1 MDLLYIGLVLL
12 ALAAAGMLAGRMR
25 QSAIPVYI
33 LVGLLLR
40 PWVGAPEVVQFL
52 GELGLILLMFFL
64 GLEFSLPELL
74 AAPGRTLRIG
84 ALDAVVNFPL
94 GFLAALLAGWTV
106 LPALVLGTALYVTS
120 SAIVAKSMIDLQ
132 RTAHPETEV
141 ALRVLVFEDLA
152 VAVLLGVLA
161 TIGGAGG
168 DASEAWWRAAG
179 AVGFVVG
186 AVALGLW
193 GGRIHRRIFEIPSDD
208 LVVLT
213 VIGLTLVLSW
223 VSEQAGLSL
232 AIGAFV
238 GGLWVAET
246 PARDRARDLLTPF
259 YGPFAAFFF
268 FAFGTRVEVSAF
280 SDVWPFALVLVALG
294 TVGKLVGGWWIARVE
309 GLSRR
314 ARWTLGLTLIP
325 RGEFSIV
332 IAGTLAT
339 ALGPRGT
346 ALIAL
351 VVLVLSGV
359 GSVALYS
366 APAILAR
373 LTGEG
378 VPADSAA
385 LRAETAQRTGTR
397 SSPTSWP
404 RH

>member
-12 ALAAAGMLAGRMR
+12 ALAAAGTLAGRLR
-25 QSAIPVYI
+25 QSAIPIYI
-33 LVGLLLR
+33 LAGLLLR
-40 PWVGAPEVVQFL
+40 PWVGAPEIVEFF

-74 AAPGRTLRIG
+74 AAPARTLRIG
-84 ALDAVVNFPL
+84 ALDAAVNFPL
-94 GFLAALLAGWTV
+94 GFLAGLLAGWG
-106 LPALVLGTALYVTS
+106 LLAALVLGTALYITS
-120 SAIVAKSMIDLQ
+120 SAIVAKSVIDLQ

-161 TIGGAGG
+161 TVGGADGADG
-168 DASEAWWRAAG
+168 SAAWWRAAG
-179 AVGFVVG
+179 AVGFVAG
-186 AVALGLW
+186 AVVLGLW
-193 GGRIHRRIFEIPSDD
+193 GGRIHRRIVEIPSDD

-213 VIGLTLVLSW
+213 VMGLTLVLSW
-223 VSEQAGLSL
+223 VSERAGLSL

-246 PARDRARDLLTPF
+246 PGRGRARDLLTPF

-268 FAFGTRVEVSAF
+268 FAFGTSVDASAF
-280 SDVWPFALVLVALG
+280 SEVWPFALVLATLG
-294 TVGKLVGGWWIARVE
+294 VVGKLAGGWWIARME

-332 IAGTLAT
+332 VAGTLAYTLEPRAT
-339 ALGPRGT
+339 ALV
-346 ALIAL
+346 AL
-351 VVLVLSGV
+351 VVLVLSAI
-359 GSVALYS
+359 GSVALYA
-366 APAILAR
+366 APAITRR

-378 VPADSAA
+378 VAADAA
-385 LRAETAQRTGTR
+385 SVRAETAQRAR
-397 SSPTSWP
+397 PP
-404 RH
+404 AR

>member
-12 ALAAAGMLAGRMR
+12 ALAAAGTFAGRLR

-40 PWVGAPEVVQFL
+40 PWVGAPEIVQFL
-52 GELGLILLMFFL
+52 GDLGLILLMFFL

-74 AAPGRTLRIG
+74 VAPGRTLRIG

-94 GFLAALLAGWTV
+94 GFVAGLLAGWGV

-120 SAIVAKSMIDLQ
+120 SAIVAKSVIDLQ

-161 TIGGAGG
+161 TIGGGG
-168 DASEAWWRAAG
+168 EAAAAWWRAAG

-186 AVALGLW
+186 AVVLGLW
-193 GGRIHRRIFEIPSDD
+193 GGRIHRRIVEIPSDD
-208 LVVLT
+208 LLVLT
-213 VIGLTLVLSW
+213 VIGLTLVLAW
-223 VSEQAGLSL
+223 VSERAGLSL

-246 PARDRARDLLTPF
+246 PGRGRARDLLTPF

-268 FAFGTRVEVSAF
+268 FAFGTSVDTSAF
-280 SDVWPFALVLVALG
+280 SEVWPFALVLVALG

-314 ARWTLGLTLIP
+314 ASWTLGLTLIP

-332 IAGTLAT
+332 VAGTLAT

-346 ALIAL
+346 ALVAL
-351 VVLVLSGV
+351 VVLVLSAV
-359 GSVALYS
+359 GSVALYA

-378 VPADSAA
+378 APADSAA
-385 LRAETAQRTGTR
+385 FRAETAQRGRTR
-397 SSPTSWP
+397 S
-404 RH
+404 